1 VAEQVCGVGGV
12 NELSKIA
19 SITAELRKSAD
30 RMWEQLEDMWG
41 QLDGLNQRL
50 AKLESKE
57 DWPGFYEATFQ
68 APGVANLH
76 PAPVRVQ

>member
-1 VAEQVCGVGGV
+1 V

-19 SITAELRKSAD
+19 SSTAELRKSAD
-30 RMWEQLEDMWG
+30 RMWKQLEDMG
-41 QLDGLNQRL
+41 EQLDGLNSRL

-57 DWPGFYEATFQ
+57 DWPGFCGAAFR

-76 PAPVRVQ
+76 RAPERIQ

>member
-1 VAEQVCGVGGV
+1 MAEQICGDGEV

-19 SITAELRKSAD
+19 SSTAELRKSAD
-30 RMWEQLEDMWG
+30 RMWKQLEDMGG

-57 DWPGFYEATFQ
+57 DWPGFCGAAFR
-68 APGVANLH
+68 APGVANTH
-76 PAPVRVQ
+76 KAPRKVQ